1 MSEQNT
7 SSHIGN
13 FEDGL
18 GEELN
23 IKKNTPKEHNIPARG
38 SKNELSK
45 NSLRAMGILALIASI
60 TFFVLAGVFSPF
72 YAIGGALCF
81 IGTVACIGLS
91 MRKDLNDSMTIS
103 TNQTKSLS
111 NDIKY
116 GLSDYLKKDLDTV
129 KKNNNVGREFN
140 NSVKYDK
147 NDFYS
152 KNNVIERY

>member
-1 MSEQNT
+1 MSEQKT
-7 SSHIGN
+7 SSHLGN

-18 GEELN
+18 GQKLD
-23 IKKNTPKEHNIPARG
+23 IKKNIPQEHNIPARG

-45 NSLRAMGILALIASI
+45 NSLRAIGILALIASI
-60 TFFVLAGVFSPF
+60 VFFILAGIFSPF
-72 YAIGGALCF
+72 YAIGGASFF

-91 MRKDLNDSMTIS
+91 MRKDLNDSMAIS

-111 NDIKY
+111 NYIKY
-116 GLSDYLKKDLDTV
+116 GLSDYLKKDLDNV
-129 KKNNNVGREFN
+129 KKNNNVGKEFN

-152 KNNVIERY
+152 KNNAIERY